1 MVRDRAFMH
10 GCNCFYFLQ
19 LFLHQIRSLSF
30 DSLDYSAMLQLRMP
44 LYVMDDLDAEL
55 LISWGGIAS
64 TTAEQPENS
73 VGHVFHQHTLP

>member
-1 MVRDRAFMH
+1 
-10 GCNCFYFLQ
+10 
-19 LFLHQIRSLSF
+19 
-30 DSLDYSAMLQLRMP
+30 MLQPRMP

-64 TTAEQPENS
+64 PTAEQPENS